1 MWQIAMARSPFVV
14 SFARAVRRH
23 RLRVGLTQESLAELA
38 GLHPTYVSMVETAKK
53 VPTMDAAQ
61 RLAKG
66 LGVKLSKLVAEAET
80 AT

>member
-1 MWQIAMARSPFVV
+1 MTRSRFAT
-14 SFARAVRRH
+14 SFARTLRGR
-23 RLRVGLTQESLAELA
+23 RLRVGLTQESLAERA

-66 LGVKLSKLVAEAET
+66 LGIKLSKLVAEAEG
-80 AT
+80 AN